1 MCDSNSLRKGLRV
14 LVVDG
19 DADSRDL
26 LMALFEDYEVATI
39 TATCVSEALEIMQ
52 QACPDL
58 LISEIV
64 LPGEDGYSLMSQVKA
79 WETTQ
84 RTRIPAIALTVCAE
98 ESAQRRA
105 VAAGFCQHLPKP
117 LDIDELIATMACLTQ
132 ETQETAETASYAKL

>member
-26 LMALFEDYEVATI
+26 LMALFEDYEVSTT
-39 TATCVSEALEIMQ
+39 TATCVSEALESMQ

-79 WETTQ
+79 WKTTQ

-105 VAAGFCQHLPKP
+105 IAAGFCQHLPKP